1 MAMVQHAIERSRTV
15 WLEILILALITVVA
29 AVVLTLIFNGP
40 GAPNAFN
47 ITTDPGAGLYPW

>member
-47 ITTDPGAGLYPW
+47 ITNDPGAGLYPW